1 MLDAAT
7 RRLVRQ
13 RAGNRCEYCRL
24 PQSKAP
30 FLTFHIEHIEA
41 RQHVADDSLDNLAL
55 ACPDCNRSKG
65 PNLVTLDPETRALVP
80 LFHPRRDPWDDH
92 FEYHG
97 PHLFGK
103 TTTGTATIRLLQ
115 MNSEE
120 RVEVRAELQAAGE
133 M

>member
-13 RAGNRCEYCRL
+13 RAENRCEYCRL
-24 PQSKAP
+24 PQSAAP
-30 FLTFHIEHIEA
+30 FLTFHVEHIEA
-41 RQHVADDSLDNLAL
+41 RQHITDDSLDNLAL

-65 PNLVTLDPETRALVP
+65 PNLVTLDPDTRALVP

-97 PHLFGK
+97 SHLFGK
-103 TTTGTATIRLLQ
+103 TSTGMATIRLLQ

-120 RVEVRAELQAAGE
+120 RVELRTELQAAGE